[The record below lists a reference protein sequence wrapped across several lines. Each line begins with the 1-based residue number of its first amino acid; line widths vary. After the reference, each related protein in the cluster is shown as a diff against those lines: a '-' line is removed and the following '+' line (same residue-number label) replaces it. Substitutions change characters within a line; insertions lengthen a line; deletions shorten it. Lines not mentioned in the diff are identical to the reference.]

1 MGSLVISSLDR
12 FILPQLTNF
21 MHGIGVQIDLTNSRF
36 LIYGIILVLTML
48 FRPEGLIPSR
58 QRRSELRA
66 THDAAQAEQTLYSE
80 AVR

>member
-1 MGSLVISSLDR
+1 
-12 FILPQLTNF
+12 LPQLTNF
-21 MHGIGVQIDLTNSRF
+21 MHGVGVHVDLTNSRF

-66 THDAAQAEQTLYSE
+66 TQDAAQAEQALYSE
-80 AVR
+80 AVS